1 MAAAIRRFVEPQLP
15 AVAPAPAFSQAVP
28 VMGGQTAQQAAA
40 IDAINAQNLSQA
52 QQAAAANAQAVAAL
66 GTQSTEAAEVLP
78 AGAPP
83 LSSSVAA
90 AAPSGLSAVPMWAWA
105 LGGAAL
111 LWFLLRGGSNG

>member
-1 MAAAIRRFVEPQLP
+1 
-15 AVAPAPAFSQAVP
+15 
-28 VMGGQTAQQAAA
+28 
-40 IDAINAQNLSQA
+40 
-52 QQAAAANAQAVAAL
+52 VAAL